1 MRLSRLL
8 VLLCLFAF
16 VGEVANATLNTFGPV
31 PRCDV
36 KHPTD
41 PRCF

>member
-1 MRLSRLL
+1 MRLGRLL
-8 VLLCLFAF
+8 ILLGLFAF
-16 VGEVANATLNTFGPV
+16 VGEVANTTINSFGPV
-31 PRCDV
+31 PKCNV